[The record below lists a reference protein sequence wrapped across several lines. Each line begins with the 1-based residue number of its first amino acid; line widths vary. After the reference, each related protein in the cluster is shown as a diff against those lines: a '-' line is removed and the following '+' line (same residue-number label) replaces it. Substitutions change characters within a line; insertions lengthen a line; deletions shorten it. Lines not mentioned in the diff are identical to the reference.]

1 MTTAQKGR
9 APTGFR
15 VAGLRSIR
23 AAVLCCGLPLCATGR
38 LAFAQTNLQ
47 LWGDLSLNWLRSDR
61 LAYALDI
68 EPQALV
74 TNTDP
79 DAPGWRTFGLTP
91 NVEYSAK
98 RWLDVIA
105 EMGTGTTH
113 QTDGLSSF
121 ELTPR
126 AGLRFHIF
134 SRGVPTV
141 IGRRVRLVEL
151 PPTRRFIL
159 RDRLLVEQRNLFYNQ
174 DEPTSSTLRVRNRIE
189 FQFAL
194 NRSKSTDDGA
204 RTFLADWEWFL
215 PVDDPAERFASRQRI
230 RSGLAFRHSYTWRSE
245 LVYIWTRSRD
255 TTDEVFSTSDNAI
268 SFTVRRFFK

>member
-1 MTTAQKGR
+1 VTC
-9 APTGFR
+9 
-15 VAGLRSIR
+15 VGL
-23 AAVLCCGLPLCATGR
+23 LLCATGR
-38 LAFAQTNLQ
+38 PAAAQTNLQ
-47 LWGDLSLNWLRSDR
+47 LWGDLSLNWIRSDR
-61 LAYALDI
+61 LAFALDL

-74 TNTDP
+74 ANTDE
-79 DAPGWRTFGLTP
+79 DATGWRTFGLTP

-98 RWLDVIA
+98 RWLDVIG
-105 EMGTGTTH
+105 ELGTGITH

-126 AGLRFHIF
+126 AGLRFHVF
-134 SRGVPTV
+134 SRDVPPV
-141 IGRRVRLVEL
+141 VGRRVSPVEL
-151 PPTRRFIL
+151 PPSRRFVL

-189 FQFAL
+189 FQFAI

-215 PVDDPAERFASRQRI
+215 PLDDPAERFASRQRI
-230 RSGLAFRHSYTWRSE
+230 RTGFAFRHRFTWRSE